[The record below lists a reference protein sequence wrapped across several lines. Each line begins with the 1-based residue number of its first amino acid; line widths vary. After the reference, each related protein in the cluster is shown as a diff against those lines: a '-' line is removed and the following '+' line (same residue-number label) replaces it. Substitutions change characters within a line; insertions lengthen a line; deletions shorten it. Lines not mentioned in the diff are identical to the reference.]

1 MAVGSSA
8 DVPCCTVAAKI
19 PHVVVLPFPAQGH
32 TNPALSI
39 ARFLAA
45 NGISVTLVHASSSL
59 LPQTNSTP
67 ASNGNHDAPA
77 EASPMR
83 HETIPSGFDHSK
95 PLSTET
101 LMASIDAMGSAFNEV
116 LQKLMLED
124 NAPVC
129 LLLDSFFGWGDAM
142 ALEFGLSRV
151 TLWTSTASTLCLGI
165 HVPDLVARGFIPATE
180 EGAKDKTV
188 DFLPGLSA
196 FRIADM
202 PKSLI
207 AVEDLQSDTFT
218 FFTSTFE
225 HAKVADRI
233 LVNTMYEL
241 ETSVIESLRKVD
253 HVDVDPVGPLHMI
266 STASSA
272 SVSLIQQDDDCLSWL
287 DLQQQSSVLYIAFG
301 SLASLEE
308 NAIAELA
315 HGLEASGESFLWVI
329 RRDTYKNKASVEEI
343 LPEGFMQRTI
353 NRGLVISWAPQLAVL
368 GHSSVGAFL
377 THCGWNSVLE
387 SLSNGVPMLGFPQM
401 AEQNTNLKLIVD
413 DWKVGLPLLQTQGK
427 AQKIERIATEK
438 AITSLMR
445 GEEGLQIRTQA
456 REWKQIAKN
465 ATRGSSR
472 NNLQKL
478 VDDLKTGK
486 LKHPKH

>member
-19 PHVVVLPFPAQGH
+19 PHVLVVPFPAQGH
-32 TNPALSI
+32 TNPALSV

-45 NGISVTLVHASSSL
+45 NGISVTLVQASSSFL
-59 LPQTNSTP
+59 HQTNSTP
-67 ASNGNHDAPA
+67 ASNGSHADAPA

-101 LMASIDAMGSAFNEV
+101 LKASIDAMGSAFNEL
-116 LQKLMLED
+116 LQKLMLEE

-129 LLLDSFFGWGDAM
+129 LLLDSFFGWGAAM

-165 HVPDLVARGFIPATE
+165 HVPDLVARGFLPATE

-188 DFLPGLSA
+188 DFLPELPA

-202 PKSLI
+202 PKSLTG
-207 AVEDLQSDTFT
+207 VEDLQSDTFK
-218 FFTSTFE
+218 FFTSLFE
-225 HAKVADRI
+225 NAKLADRI

-253 HVDVDPVGPLHMI
+253 HVDVDPVGPLYMI
-266 STASSA
+266 STISS

-287 DLQQQSSVLYIAFG
+287 DRQQQSSVLYIAFG
-301 SLASLEE
+301 SLASVEE

-343 LPEGFMQRTI
+343 LPQGFMERTI
-353 NRGLVISWAPQLAVL
+353 NRGLVILWAPQLAVL

-427 AQKIERIATEK
+427 TQRLERIAAQK

-456 REWKQIAKN
+456 REWKQIAEN
-465 ATRGSSR
+465 ATRGYSR